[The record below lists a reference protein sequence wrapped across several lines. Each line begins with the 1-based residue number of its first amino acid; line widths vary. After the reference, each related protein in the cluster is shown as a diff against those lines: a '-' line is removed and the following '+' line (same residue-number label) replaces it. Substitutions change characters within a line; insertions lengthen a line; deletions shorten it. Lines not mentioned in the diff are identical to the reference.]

1 MARFLKAKKESI
13 GLAPDAIHFRGEV
26 KCTETK
32 IRLIDYNPN
41 EITEKEVGSIDE
53 VLECGKS
60 STVSWL
66 NIDGL
71 HDEEI
76 MNDLSVG
83 FDIDPL
89 IISDLLNTHIR
100 PKVHEYDNCIFVSLK
115 MLRINDESQK
125 LESENFA
132 IIMKKN
138 ILISFQE
145 KEGDLFDP
153 VRERLRKNRKRI
165 RGSGTDY
172 LMFAL
177 LDVIIDNYI
186 YIISQLGEKIED
198 IDDVLIESDSS
209 SRLEDI
215 NRYKS
220 ELVYL
225 RKIIKPCR
233 ELVLNLGKTD
243 SDLIND
249 YMEIHL
255 KELQNNIEL
264 ANETID
270 NYREILSD
278 QLNIFHTNMS
288 SRLNAILKILTIF
301 SVIFIPITF
310 IVGVYGTNFDNIPEL
325 HLEYGY
331 YMMLTVIIAV
341 VALMIYYFKRKNWF

>member
-1 MARFLKAKKESI
+1 MARFLNAKKESI
-13 GLAPDAIHFRGEV
+13 GLSPDAIQFRGEV

-32 IRLIDYNPN
+32 IRLIDYDPTT
-41 EITEKEVGSIDE
+41 ITELDISSPGE
-53 VLECGKS
+53 VLEYDKS
-60 STVSWL
+60 TTVSWL

-71 HDEEI
+71 QDEGI
-76 MNDLSVG
+76 MNEISTG
-83 FDIDPL
+83 FDIDPM
-89 IISDLLNTHIR
+89 IISDLLNTDVR
-100 PKVHEYDNCIFVSLK
+100 PKIHEYDNCIFVSLK
-115 MLRINDESQK
+115 MLRINYEIEK
-125 LESENFA
+125 LESENIA
-132 IIMKKN
+132 IIMKEN
-138 ILISFQE
+138 ILFSFQE
-145 KEGDLFDP
+145 REGDVFDP
-153 VRERLRKNRKRI
+153 VRDRLRKNKKRI

-198 IDDVLIESDSS
+198 IDEELIDSPS
-209 SRLEDI
+209 PDRLEEI

-225 RKIIKPCR
+225 RKIVKPCR
-233 ELVLNLGKTD
+233 ELVMNLSKMD

-249 YMEIHL
+249 YMDIHL

-288 SRLNAILKILTIF
+288 SKLNDILKLLTIF

-325 HLEYGY
+325 HFKYGY
-331 YMMLTVIIAV
+331 YMMLAAIIVIV
-341 VALMIYYFKRKNWF
+341 LLMISYFKRKKWF